1 MGFDEYARSLSFEK
15 DPLKLRFIMA
25 YDLEHPDFDE
35 DEQGFTVRLPT
46 PRIGDGTLTFL
57 GFTFPDD
64 VEGRKKIVRL
74 FRASVYHLSGH
85 TLSWKDIAYDEWRE
99 GKNDVLSNFVVTLV
113 EDIWVNQCV
122 ATWYPDK
129 LLDLGFAGA
138 MMLARLRSVDNI
150 RVQATRLMASL
161 MVYANTGLT
170 SYVSDSDRGI
180 VEPLFKLLRGF
191 REAVSRSLRDEE
203 TDILPQKLEAAEA
216 IYRALLEYG
225 PIIEAPSPPFSE
237 NLGASSLFPPMKVG
251 TQEWF
256 EGLQAKCVEG
266 LSGDQAVVGHSQPG
280 RGSEAETLQVFE
292 SHFLEKEKERK
303 ILSRYEESAEST
315 RFSSLRFPNKDY
327 SEYLRVK
334 DRCKR
339 STSKMTEA
347 LRGAMNEY
355 MEDIRKKFGVLD
367 LADAVQVIASKS
379 ERTDIFLKDEK
390 IKQNFAW
397 AIVVDASTSMRNVRD
412 YALETAVI
420 LAESAGKVLLDMTS
434 WSVFAFNDRFEII
447 KDFSEHYNSR
457 VKARL
462 GGLSF
467 RGLSFMPDAI
477 ELAGRALAAR
487 REELKVMMVISDGW
501 PYGYTDIHSA
511 ASEIINNLVAADMA
525 VIGIGAQSGRMEHL
539 FDSHCTSFTL
549 KEFVKRFSKRFYQAC
564 DDAV

>member
-15 DPLKLRFIMA
+15 DPLKLKFIMA
-25 YDLEHPDFDE
+25 YDLEYPDFDE
-35 DEQGFTVRLPT
+35 DEQGFVIRLPL
-46 PRIGDGTLTFL
+46 PRIGDGTLSFL
-57 GFTFPDD
+57 GYTFPDD

-85 TLSWKDIAYDEWRE
+85 TLSWKDVAYDGWRE
-99 GKNDVLSNFVVTLV
+99 GKNDVLSTFVVTLV
-113 EDIWVNQCV
+113 EDMWVNQIV

-129 LLDLGFAGA
+129 LLDLGFAGT
-138 MMLARLRSVDNI
+138 MMLARLRAIDNI
-150 RVQATRLMASL
+150 RVQATRLMVSL

-170 SYVSDSDRGI
+170 SYVSDSDLGI
-180 VEPLFKLLRGF
+180 VEPLLKILGRF
-191 REAVSRSLRDEE
+191 REAVGRSLLDEE
-203 TDILPQKLEAAEA
+203 TDIFPQKLEAAESV
-216 IYRALLEYG
+216 YRALLEYG

-237 NLGASSLFPPMKVG
+237 NLGASSLFPPMRVG

-256 EGLQAKCVEG
+256 EGLQAECVGG
-266 LSGDQAVVGHSQPG
+266 LSGDQAAVGQSQPG
-280 RGSEAETLQVFE
+280 RESEAETLQVFE

-303 ILSRYEESAEST
+303 ILSRFQESAQST
-315 RFSSLRFPNKDY
+315 RFNSLSFPNKDY

-334 DRCKR
+334 ERCKR

-347 LRGAMNEY
+347 LMGAMNEY
-355 MEDIRKKFGVLD
+355 TEDIRKKFGVLD

-390 IKQNFAW
+390 IKQSFAW

-412 YALETAVI
+412 YALEIAVI

-462 GGLSF
+462 GGLAF

-511 ASEIINNLVAADMA
+511 ASEIISNIVAADMA

-539 FDSHCTSFTL
+539 FDSHCTSYTL
-549 KEFVKRFSKRFYQAC
+549 KQFVNRFSKRFYQAC